1 MVNRVVR
8 QDEETTVPEVCGIP
22 ISEFKVYFHSESP
35 IEVGVLFLKLGD
47 NWHRFFLDAGLLFW
61 KNAAPDPENDLD
73 DGQDYIN
80 WGEEL
85 KVIGATLSEVDFRDE
100 ILRMRF
106 DNGAEVVLQDFI
118 REVETRIKLFKPG
131 EPNL

>member
-22 ISEFKVYFHSESP
+22 ISEFKVYFHSEST

-80 WGEEL
+80 WG
-85 KVIGATLSEVDFRDE
+85 VGILSVKWR
-100 ILRMRF
+100 L
-106 DNGAEVVLQDFI
+106 G
-118 REVETRIKLFKPG
+118 
-131 EPNL
+131 

>member
-22 ISEFKVYFHSESP
+22 ISEFKVYFHSEST

-47 NWHRFFLDAGLLFW
+47 NWHRFFLDVGLLFW

-106 DNGAEVVLQDFI
+106 DNGAEVVIQDFI

>member
-22 ISEFKVYFHSESP
+22 ISEFKVYFHSEDP
-35 IEVGVLFLKLGD
+35 IEVGVLFLRLGD
-47 NWHRFFLDAGLLFW
+47 IWHRFFLDAGLLFW

-106 DNGAEVVLQDFI
+106 DNGAEVVIQDFI

>member
-22 ISEFKVYFHSESP
+22 ISEFKVYFHSEDP
-35 IEVGVLFLKLGD
+35 IEVGVLFLRLGD
-47 NWHRFFLDAGLLFW
+47 IWHRFFLDAGLLFW

>member
-8 QDEETTVPEVCGIP
+8 QDEETTVPEVCGTP
-22 ISEFKVYFHSESP
+22 ISEFKVYFHSEDP
-35 IEVGVLFLKLGD
+35 IEVGVLFLRLGD
-47 NWHRFFLDAGLLFW
+47 IWHRFFLDAGLLFW

-106 DNGAEVVLQDFI
+106 DNGAEVVIQDFI